1 MEVYVIEE
9 PDVPTTDPTYKA
21 VCQVIGHQATELH
34 KEFVERGAQ
43 EGISPHF
50 DLMDIAAQLLNF
62 REGQKG
68 FEKILAEAAAEDSE
82 ISDQWL
88 TVATAGKALDSIYHQ
103 LFNVAY
109 HYTEMII
116 ALNERPE
123 KCDLLTKTAAEML
136 EQRCAEDPR
145 FEKIYGKF
153 MGYDDTSEQP
163 TEGSHHL
170 PGQADDQLPDAPQ
183 P

>member
-9 PDVPTTDPTYKA
+9 PDVPTTDPMYKA
-21 VCQVIGHQATELH
+21 ICQAIGHQATELQ
-34 KEFVERGAQ
+34 KEFVERGVQ
-43 EGISPHF
+43 EAISPHF
-50 DLMDIAAQLLNF
+50 DIMDIAAQLLNF
-62 REGQKG
+62 REGQRG

-109 HYTEMII
+109 HYTEMIV
-116 ALNERPE
+116 ALNNNPD
-123 KCDLLTKTAAEML
+123 KCELLSKTAVELL
-136 EQRCAEDPR
+136 EQRCDEDPQ
-145 FEKIYGKF
+145 FEKIYDKF
-153 MGYDDTSEQP
+153 IGCDDISEQSI
-163 TEGSHHL
+163 EESHHL
-170 PGQADDQLPDAPQ
+170 PAQADDQLPDAPQ

>member
-68 FEKILAEAAAEDSE
+68 FEKISAE
-82 ISDQWL
+82 L
-88 TVATAGKALDSIYHQ
+88 
-103 LFNVAY
+103 
-109 HYTEMII
+109 
-116 ALNERPE
+116 R
-123 KCDLLTKTAAEML
+123 
-136 EQRCAEDPR
+136 RCAEDPR
-145 FEKIYGKF
+145 FEKIYDKF
-153 MGYDDTSEQP
+153 IGYDDTSEQP